1 MYLCWKI
8 TSFLKWSLVH
18 RLGNLSMS
26 KLFKTILGIQFLE
39 WLKWGDLNFPRISS
53 SLLYENYNI
62 KLGWTHDFN
71 FVWTSCSIYLVF
83 ERKHYLIHPFSWD
96 IVQVERGLGFL
107 WLDCIGLVLKNYYD
121 DFHAGFNFLFFLI
134 TDTGYWCSSFIW

>member
-1 MYLCWKI
+1 MKFLCTCAGKSHHSWNEVWCI
-8 TSFLKWSLVH
+8 DLVIFLCQNYSKPSWEFN
-18 RLGNLSMS
+18 LGMIKVGGS
-26 KLFKTILGIQFLE
+26 QLE
-39 WLKWGDLNFPRISS
+39 LPLISS

-71 FVWTSCSIYLVF
+71 FEWTSCSIYLVF

-107 WLDCIGLVLKNYYD
+107 RLDCIGLVLKNYYD
-121 DFHAGFNFLFFLI
+121 DFHAGFNFFF
-134 TDTGYWCSSFIW
+134 